1 MLNKI
6 FLNLRSSGIERS
18 IRFFLK
24 KSQNFILMDSHLSGI
39 ERFIIFLGLKIEKIK
54 KILF

>member
-6 FLNLRSSGIERS
+6 FLNSRSSGIERS

-24 KSQNFILMDSHLSGI
+24 KNNKILMDSHLSGI
-39 ERFIIFLGLKIEKIK
+39 KRFIIFLGVK
-54 KILF
+54 K